1 MNIPKVLGT
10 TLVATFEFCFFIR
23 KEFFKKKIRQI
34 AFKLISLFNVQII
47 QEPINRST
55 TMKAFVF
62 LAKYVESYYHKLF
75 ETRSRSCW
83 MNVAP
88 VASL

>member
-1 MNIPKVLGT
+1 MNIPKVLGIT
-10 TLVATFEFCFFIR
+10 PVAAFEFCFFIR
-23 KEFFKKKIRQI
+23 KEFFKKKISRQI
-34 AFKLISLFNVQII
+34 AFELISLFNVQII
-47 QEPINRST
+47 QEPTNRST
-55 TMKAFVF
+55 TIKAFVF
-62 LAKYVESYYHKLF
+62 LAKYVESYHKMF